1 MKLRTTPALPLALLF
16 TACTSGA
23 PGPTAAPRSTPTWS
37 VAQKQEMDDFLN
49 ELASE
54 ARSDFLV
61 FDAQAMDKGPIARAK
76 MPRRVPLGF
85 HGNWVG
91 A

>member
-1 MKLRTTPALPLALLF
+1 MTDARLRLKVNQNKFHLGHHQSLELDRDR
-16 TACTSGA
+16 G
-23 PGPTAAPRSTPTWS
+23 
-37 VAQKQEMDDFLN
+37 VEDFV
-49 ELASE
+49 
-54 ARSDFLV
+54 V

-76 MPRRVPLGF
+76 MPRRMPLGF

>member
-1 MKLRTTPALPLALLF
+1 
-16 TACTSGA
+16 
-23 PGPTAAPRSTPTWS
+23 
-37 VAQKQEMDDFLN
+37 VAVQY
-49 ELASE
+49 LASE

-61 FDAQAMDKGPIARAK
+61 FEAQSMDKGPIARAK